1 MTKVLFPLAVIFL
14 VSCYK
19 IDICIQKGSIS
30 KKPDKILIGFFEK
43 RILEFDPFIEKNF
56 REALRF
62 DLFKRGYR
70 VELLSLPVTDK
81 SEKGIS
87 AYNLS
92 SQRISEY
99 NSRHSSDLFIQ
110 GVISERSYGDAM
122 ETETSTLVLLLLY
135 NREGKRIGETRY
147 IASDTLAKAETILK
161 VSSSLVKKLDGVLS
175 K

>member
-1 MTKVLFPLAVIFL
+1 MTKGLFPLVIIFL
-14 VSCYK
+14 VSCYS
-19 IDICIQKGSIS
+19 IDICIQKEAIS
-30 KKPDKILIGFFEK
+30 KKPDKILIGHFEK

-56 REALRF
+56 RDALRF

-70 VELLSLPVTDK
+70 VDLLSPVTDE
-81 SEKGIS
+81 SEKGVE

-99 NSRHSSDLFIQ
+99 NRRHSSGLFIQ

-135 NREGKRIGETRY
+135 NSEGKKIGEARY
-147 IASDTLAKAETILK
+147 IAPDTLASAETILK
-161 VSSSLVKKLDGVLS
+161 VSSTLVGKLNGVLS